1 MTATIGALS
10 KPPSLFRR
18 LYGFGSIFAK
28 AVRDSRR
35 ATIVAAGLLALV
47 FLGVSKAIVG
57 EFNTPESRAEMVGI
71 IRAVPP
77 ILAGMAGKIVDNVG
91 TMGGYLQYKYGTF
104 FPLVLTLWSILALSG
119 TLAAEAQRG
128 SLEFLASTGISRR
141 RIALQKLAGHL
152 VPLSIVLLVTFASI
166 AIAGKSYPVLP
177 GDEISVTSAFA
188 YTVWLGL
195 IALAGGAL
203 AFALGPFVGR
213 GGAAGIAGAVTFA
226 GFILSGYQQAVP
238 ALAPFANLT
247 WWGWTY
253 NHTALSGQ
261 YDWPSVIL
269 VAVVV
274 VVLLAIGVEAFVR
287 RDIGSTSTIPT
298 LHMPAALLGLGGPV
312 GRAAATG
319 LGAAIWWGLGIGFF
333 GLVLGGSST
342 AFMDQLR
349 DSPQFMQMLNSLFP
363 DIDYAS
369 AGGFLQL
376 LFIEFGIL
384 LAGLA
389 AATFVSSWASDE
401 TSGRL
406 EMVLATPL
414 SRRRWA
420 LSGAGGMLVDV
431 AVFTALT
438 VLGVGLGVGGSGSD
452 LATPLAGSLIVGVY
466 AIALVGI
473 GMAVGGLLRTGWAAP
488 AVVIFIVATWFV
500 QLLGPLL
507 RLPDFVTNLALT
519 SHFGQPMVGVW
530 DPAGVLAAL
539 AIGLAGVALGTWGF
553 VRRDLRG

>member
-431 AVFTALT
+431 
-438 VLGVGLGVGGSGSD
+438 GLGVGGSGSD

-553 VRRDLRG
+553 ARRDLRG